1 MSTNVLVHYNA
12 KLKLMTVDAFPVGAV
27 LLHLMSDRSEKPIY
41 FASWILL
48 RAERNY
54 AQIER

>member
-12 KLKLMTVDAFPVGAV
+12 ELMTVDAYPVCVGAV
-27 LLHLMSDRSEKPIY
+27 LSYIMTDKSEKSIY
-41 FASWILL
+41 FASSTLS

-54 AQIER
+54 A